1 MLHPQVLNLLNRP
14 QMIQR
19 TEEWFLARKTRITAS
34 EVGSILGV
42 NPYKS
47 RNKYWIEKKCQLMNI
62 PIERKGTF
70 TTEHGV
76 KYEPVIQQM
85 IREKY
90 KTIYVDDN
98 GKPKDPL
105 YEFGL
110 IPHPTISFLGASP
123 DGILFNGKMVEIKC
137 VVSRDII
144 DNEVV
149 PYYYAQVQT
158 QLECC
163 GLDECEFTE
172 CKIIE
177 YKSMRDF
184 ILDSSSQNNLWNSV
198 LDKRKG
204 IVIQDTNNNYIYIDE
219 MTIDKDEL
227 PKNEYELNNYLK
239 KYNTKNI
246 YYWYCNYFSVKNI
259 TKNVEYINHMIDICG
274 KFWNTLIRD
283 NNLPKQYKTEDEIKE
298 IVPNMND
305 LHKPFYFENM
315 IVDNLIVKN
324 TKKRTLDENLS
335 EIVKDNKDKNF
346 LFRMYK

>member
-1 MLHPQVLNLLNRP
+1 MLHPQVVNLLNRP

-42 NPYKS
+42 NPYKN
-47 RNKYWIEKKCQLMNI
+47 RNKYWIEKKCQLENI

-70 TTEHGV
+70 TTEHGL

-90 KTIYVDDN
+90 KTIYVDDE

-144 DNEVV
+144 ENEVV

-177 YKSMRDF
+177 YKGMNEF
-184 ILDSSSQNNLWNSV
+184 ILDSKSDNNIWRTAI

-204 IVIQDTNNNYIYIDE
+204 IVLQDNMNNYIYIDD
-219 MTIDKDEL
+219 MTIDNKILPNNEKEL
-227 PKNEYELNNYLK
+227 REFLNKYL
-239 KYNTKNI
+239 YKNI
-246 YYWYCNYFSVKNI
+246 YYWYCNQFSVKNI
-259 TKNVEYINHMIDICG
+259 TKNVQYIERMVEICG
-274 KFWNTLIRD
+274 KFWDTLKKPLDKVCR
-283 NNLPKQYKTEDEIKE
+283 TENDVKDC
-298 IVPNMND
+298 VPNMIE

-315 IVDNLIVKN
+315 IVDNCLVKN

-335 EIVKDNKDKNF
+335 EFNKDKNF
-346 LFRMYK
+346 LFRIV